1 MREPILELEKV
12 TVWRGDTRVFDG
24 LSLQVGRGE
33 RIAVLGANGAG
44 KSTLLALLAG
54 ELRPVVREG
63 SWCRLFGEEFWCLD
77 ELRERVGFVTP
88 GQNELFHDD
97 EVASDVVLT
106 GLRGAYGRTSAMR
119 FSRRDKERAWKAM
132 SLVGVEPLIWRA
144 FGELSSGE
152 QRRFLLA
159 RALVHDPEFLVFD
172 EPTTALD
179 LPGAWRFLAAVRDLL
194 TGGAGLLLVT
204 HDAREIPP
212 EVERVVLLKEGRV
225 LADGPKRKVMNGR
238 NLSECYGVP
247 VRVRWSGGFCE
258 VRPE

>member
-1 MREPILELEKV
+1 MKEPILELEKV

-24 LSLQVGRGE
+24 LTLQIDRGE
-33 RIAVLGANGAG
+33 RVAVLGANGAG
-44 KSTLLALLAG
+44 KSTLLALLSG
-54 ELRPVVREG
+54 ELRPVVAED

-106 GLRGAYGRTSAMR
+106 GLRAAYGRTRAMR
-119 FSRRDKERAWKAM
+119 FSRRDKERAWRAM
-132 SLVGVEPLIWRA
+132 SLVGVESLIWRP

-152 QRRFLLA
+152 RRRFLLA

-179 LPGAWRFLAAVRDLL
+179 LPGAWRFLAAVRELL
-194 TGGAGLLLVT
+194 TAGTGLLLVT

-212 EVERVVLLKEGRV
+212 EVDRVVLLREGRV
-225 LADGPKRKVMNGR
+225 LADGLKRKVRTAR
-238 NLSECYGVP
+238 NLGACYGLP